1 MTLNQLFANDA
12 FAQSKKL
19 SGGITCNGLRI
30 QLTHIAGKMP
40 ELLVTGDVTLTIKVF
55 ELTTNGAP
63 KLNSL
68 MHYTQQNIAN
78 KLKGETM
85 DYDRYLSNY
94 DNKANKFNK
103 STQAI
108 YNVRYRINYIV
119 KIEKINRLSQL
130 SGNDFVLA
138 VLDRIGFKTDNL
150 NTSGL
155 TLGKEGPATVVY
167 NDWCKYP
174 NISAHEFF
182 HTLGLGHAKGASS
195 SKSLMG
201 EVAGAKNN
209 SISFNELSKMNEY
222 LMRDLVNMSDGV
234 YTNPT
239 LNTVENLRKFL
250 NNPTNG
256 FKYNKTKLK

>member
-1 MTLNQLFANDA
+1 
-12 FAQSKKL
+12 
-19 SGGITCNGLRI
+19 
-30 QLTHIAGKMP
+30 
-40 ELLVTGDVTLTIKVF
+40 
-55 ELTTNGAP
+55 
-63 KLNSL
+63 
-68 MHYTQQNIAN
+68 
-78 KLKGETM
+78 M

-119 KIEKINRLSQL
+119 KLEKINRLSQL

-155 TLGKEGPATVVY
+155 TLGKGGPATVVY

-182 HTLGLGHAKGASS
+182 HILGLGHAKGASS